1 LPETLT
7 SSPPATLAPSAGNGR
22 GKRGPGHPGHP
33 GDPGHPGHPGRR
45 GLLGLGL
52 VGRIGTKV
60 FVSCIGLVILAVLW
74 QVLPSEHIVDPTFV
88 TPFNQVC
95 STWWHMLQD
104 GVLWSNTRISLL
116 RGGVGFGAALI
127 LGVPL
132 GLLIGANRWLATLL
146 NPVLDVAR
154 NTAPLALLPVF
165 ILVIGIGETTKF
177 VFIAY
182 SCLFPILLNTI
193 SAVKTVDP
201 LLVKSAR
208 AVGFN
213 QFRIFQKVVL
223 PASVPQIFSG
233 IRLSAGYA
241 LLVLI
246 AAELVGANSG
256 LGFLITNSEQNF
268 QTPMMYAAIITVTA
282 IGVLL
287 NFVLLKIE
295 RHFSTWR
302 VAAL

>member
-7 SSPPATLAPSAGNGR
+7 SPVPATLAPSAGKDSGPT
-22 GKRGPGHPGHP
+22 RGPARRRP
-33 GDPGHPGHPGRR
+33 R
-45 GLLGLGL
+45 GLGSA
-52 VGRIGTKV
+52 GRIGAKV
-60 FVSCIGLVILAVLW
+60 FVSCIGLVILAVMW
-74 QVLPSEHIVDPTFV
+74 QVLPSDHIVDPAFV
-88 TPFNQVC
+88 TPFHQVC

-104 GVLWSNTRISLL
+104 GTLWSNTRDSLL
-116 RGGVGFGAALI
+116 RAGIGFSAALI
-127 LGVPL
+127 IAVPL
-132 GLLIGANRWLATLL
+132 GLLIGANRLLADLL
-146 NPVLDVAR
+146 NPVLELFR

-165 ILVIGIGETTKF
+165 ILVLGIGQTSKF
-177 VFIAY
+177 VFIGY

-208 AVGFN
+208 SLGFN

-223 PASVPQIFSG
+223 PASVPQIFTG
-233 IRLSAGYA
+233 IRLAGGYA

-246 AAELVGANSG
+246 AAEFVGANSG

-268 QTPMMYAAIITVTA
+268 QTPMMYAAIITVSV

-287 NFVLLKIE
+287 NFVLLRVE
-295 RHFSTWR
+295 RRFSTWR
-302 VAAL
+302 VA